1 MNKTDKISIYI
12 INKNYAKFLNEA
24 LQSIKIQSYKNLEI
38 VIIDDHSSD
47 KSAEIIKD
55 FKKKNKN
62 VKIIL
67 NKKSIGLIKNINRA
81 IKKCTGKYI
90 LRLDSDDYLHPK
102 AIELLHSILKK
113 DKNIGLVFPNFFW
126 INNKSKIISKFNY
139 NYEKACSPK
148 NIPAHGACSMISKKI
163 LNKIG
168 MYSNKFDRQDGYYIW
183 FKILK
188 NKYKIHHE
196 RKHLF
201 YYRKHKDN
209 LSKNLKKIYISRI
222 NIINYFLQKKTNFHT
237 DLINHK
243 KKTIKLLNT
252 KIT

>member
-1 MNKTDKISIYI
+1 
-12 INKNYAKFLNEA
+12 
-24 LQSIKIQSYKNLEI
+24 
-38 VIIDDHSSD
+38 
-47 KSAEIIKD
+47 
-55 FKKKNKN
+55 
-62 VKIIL
+62 
-67 NKKSIGLIKNINRA
+67 
-81 IKKCTGKYI
+81 
-90 LRLDSDDYLHPK
+90 
-102 AIELLHSILKK
+102 
-113 DKNIGLVFPNFFW
+113 
-126 INNKSKIISKFNY
+126 
-139 NYEKACSPK
+139 
-148 NIPAHGACSMISKKI
+148 
-163 LNKIG
+163 